1 MSTSLKDTN
10 TNCIHT
16 KDAYKRLIRV
26 ADMATEYSIDEE
38 TSIKIAIEAKA
49 VYKLPRTILI
59 NHRRVDEYMKHLY
72 KVPNTDKY
80 VQKKFVRIGEGSIM
94 YSIGHHRFIEMA
106 RAAGAVYKLG
116 ESQGNT
122 VLISLDIFDEY
133 MEVVCTKGMTISHCI
148 GCNYCWLKTP
158 GICTIKDDYEI
169 ILKKILQHEKI
180 VFITDIKFG
189 FVSYQTKNL
198 LDRILPIATMYLQFV
213 DGQMRHVP
221 RYDIRPQMGIVYTGN
236 AEHTYLEKWMERT
249 TLNFES
255 TSLGVYPLEEGRG
268 ILSCI

>member
-133 MEVVCTKGMTISHCI
+133 METFRVKPI
-148 GCNYCWLKTP
+148 
-158 GICTIKDDYEI
+158 E
-169 ILKKILQHEKI
+169 EK
-180 VFITDIKFG
+180 
-189 FVSYQTKNL
+189 
-198 LDRILPIATMYLQFV
+198 R
-213 DGQMRHVP
+213 
-221 RYDIRPQMGIVYTGN
+221 
-236 AEHTYLEKWMERT
+236 
-249 TLNFES
+249 
-255 TSLGVYPLEEGRG
+255 
-268 ILSCI
+268 